1 MAITEKICVQH
12 DFKGHCPIL
21 DFFLGQEDDIL
32 VAAAARRPVRS
43 FREFFFRISPKID
56 GYFIC

>member
-1 MAITEKICVQH
+1 MSAKMWTAPNIFAE
-12 DFKGHCPIL
+12 

-43 FREFFFRISPKID
+43 FKE
-56 GYFIC
+56 